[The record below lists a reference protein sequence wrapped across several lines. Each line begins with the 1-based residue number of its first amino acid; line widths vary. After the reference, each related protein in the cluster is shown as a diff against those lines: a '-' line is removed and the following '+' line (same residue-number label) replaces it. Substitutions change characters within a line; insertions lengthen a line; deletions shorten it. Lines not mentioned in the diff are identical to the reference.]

1 MNTQACCA
9 EAVAPINP
17 VAQLWHTLA
26 ARWVAHLEAMR
37 KAHEFDFTSDLSAD
51 TLRDIGA
58 PEQLIS
64 QAKLRRESQEQGSWA
79 LRQWRDG

>member
-9 EAVAPINP
+9 EAAAPINP
-17 VAQLWHTLA
+17 VAQMWHALG
-26 ARWVAHLEAMR
+26 ARWAAHLEAMR
-37 KAHEFDFTSDLSAD
+37 RAHEFDFTADLSAD

-64 QAKLRRESQEQGSWA
+64 QASARHESRQQRLWA